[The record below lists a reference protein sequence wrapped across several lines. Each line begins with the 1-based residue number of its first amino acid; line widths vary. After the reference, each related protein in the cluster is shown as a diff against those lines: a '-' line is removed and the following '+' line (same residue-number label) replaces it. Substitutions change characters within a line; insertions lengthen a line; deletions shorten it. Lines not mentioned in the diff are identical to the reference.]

1 MVSVLLKKNNRRQV
15 SAKKK
20 ISFVSIQNR
29 MMDNYLITNFTVWKE
44 ERIMGEEVFI
54 VIVIV
59 VAIII
64 WLICRELN
72 CWYWKINKRISQ
84 LEEMNTNLEHMNKT
98 LEHIVSCLR
107 ETPKRQETLPP
118 PQG

>member
-1 MVSVLLKKNNRRQV
+1 
-15 SAKKK
+15 
-20 ISFVSIQNR
+20 

-44 ERIMGEEVFI
+44 ERIMGEEVF
-54 VIVIV
+54 IVIV

-84 LEEMNTNLEHMNKT
+84 LEEMNKT
-98 LEHIVSCLR
+98 LENLVSVWKKE
-107 ETPKRQETLPP
+107 ETRRRRFLHPRGNHHYLFVLKKMIAIFQEI
-118 PQG
+118 G

>member
-54 VIVIV
+54 VIV

-84 LEEMNTNLEHMNKT
+84 LGRDEQNVGEPCLGLEERGNQKT
-98 LEHIVSCLR
+98 S
-107 ETPKRQETLPP
+107 LPP
-118 PQG
+118 PQR